1 MCTFYNR
8 EEVIYMDML
17 EDVRITIVL
26 LHQEVKRLQKLVSE
40 KDQRIADLSQ
50 RLCNAL
56 GRIAD

>member
-1 MCTFYNR
+1 MPHQKG
-8 EEVIYMDML
+8 EEVIYMDMF

-26 LHQEVKRLQKLVSE
+26 LHQEVERLQKLVSE

>member
-1 MCTFYNR
+1 
-8 EEVIYMDML
+8 MDML